1 MDNKYK
7 AGWYCQIIR
16 LIPEM
21 VYKYIGSR
29 NEPDDS
35 LNVVLILE
43 IGCNCKDTY
52 PYLVHVL
59 PFLPL
64 LSQSL
69 VMMSGLPC
77 LYRLPVLWAGWI
89 PPLFP
94 SSHLL
99 LFSP

>member
-7 AGWYCQIIR
+7 AGWYCQIVR

-21 VYKYIGSR
+21 VYKYIGSI

-35 LNVVLILE
+35 LNVVLILK

-59 PFLPL
+59 PFLPP
-64 LSQSL
+64 SL
-69 VMMSGLPC
+69 PIAHDDARSPLP
-77 LYRLPVLWAGWI
+77 I
-89 PPLFP
+89 
-94 SSHLL
+94 
-99 LFSP
+99 

>member
-35 LNVVLILE
+35 SNVVLILE
-43 IGCNCKDTY
+43 IGCNCKNTY
-52 PYLVHVL
+52 LYLVHVL
-59 PFLPL
+59 PFLPP
-64 LSQSL
+64 SL
-69 VMMSGLPC
+69 PIARDDVRSPLP
-77 LYRLPVLWAGWI
+77 I
-89 PPLFP
+89 
-94 SSHLL
+94 
-99 LFSP
+99 